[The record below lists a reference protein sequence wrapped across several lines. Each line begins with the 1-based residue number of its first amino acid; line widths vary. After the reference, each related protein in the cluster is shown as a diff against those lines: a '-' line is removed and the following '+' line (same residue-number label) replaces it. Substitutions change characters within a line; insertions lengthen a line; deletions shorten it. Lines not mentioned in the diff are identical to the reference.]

1 MAQTPPAPWPENC
14 RGAISLTFDDG
25 HPTHLEK
32 ALPILAEYDLRATF
46 YLNPRGDDWL
56 ANLAPWRDVAR
67 AGQEGRDVLQLAVD
81 GRVFARLGVG
91 ELGDAEGVGH
101 D

>member
-1 MAQTPPAPWPENC
+1 MAQTPSTPWPDNC

-46 YLNPRGDDWL
+46 YLNPRGDDWRGK
-56 ANLAPWRDVAR
+56 PGPVAR
-67 AGQEGRDVLQLAVD
+67 GRPRRSRDRQSHDQPSLLA
-81 GRVFARLGVG
+81 RPLG
-91 ELGDAEGVGH
+91 
-101 D
+101 